1 MNPTIAQAKL
11 MALHANTASL
21 CWTDAVVNFTNN
33 NVPVEVITRL
43 EELWGTTKV
52 IGNQVYEVGKIL
64 VMKIIEFI
72 VANPQMAIG
81 AVIGAAVGS
90 LTHAIP
96 WIGPMLAPLTMA
108 IGSFFGAVAGHRLDK
123 IAKGEL
129 DSFNNS
135 NIFADLVT
143 AAKAFWLGI
152 VEIFKALRQHF
163 QDEVKIVE

>member
-1 MNPTIAQAKL
+1 MNPTIAEAKL
-11 MALHANTASL
+11 MALHANAVDMN
-21 CWTDAVVNFTNN
+21 WTDAVVNFTNN

-43 EELWGTTKV
+43 KELWGTTKI
-52 IGNQVYEVGKIL
+52 IGEQVYEVGKIL

-72 VANPQMAIG
+72 LANPKMAIG

-90 LTHAIP
+90 LTNAIP
-96 WIGPMLAPLTMA
+96 WIGSMLAPLSMA

-135 NIFADLVT
+135 NIFADLITV
-143 AAKAFWLGI
+143 AKEFWIVI
-152 VEIFKALRQHF
+152 VEIFKALKNHF
-163 QDEVKIVE
+163 QDGVLVS